1 MQRSNKAI
9 GTKLSGQE
17 DHRTDQLSIR
27 DYARTK
33 LSCVDCVDNMSEAE
47 ATIHQVSNIV
57 HV

>member
-33 LSCVDCVDNMSEAE
+33 LSCVDCVDNMSE
-47 ATIHQVSNIV
+47 TV
-57 HV
+57 